1 MSGCTPPEEL
11 VGYGAVLEYKN
22 PLTDAWVTVGGTKDL
37 SLPERTRG
45 ALETTSGASGR
56 WRKYRPGVMREQSTV
71 TYDMNFIKSQWFV
84 LNAMVND
91 DVIYEWRV
99 VQMEDP
105 EQFYYQF
112 CGFVINLG
120 DEFPMEEL
128 VTSSIEIQPSGA
140 PSWGNLV

>member
-1 MSGCTPPEEL
+1 MSCTPPEEL

-45 ALETTSGASGR
+45 ALETTNGASGR
-56 WRKYRPGVMREQSTV
+56 WRKYRPGVMREQGAV
-71 TYDMNFIKSQWFV
+71 TYDMNFIKAQWFV
-84 LNAMVND
+84 LNAMLND
-91 DVIYEWRV
+91 DVIYEWRM

-112 CGFVINLG
+112 CGFVTNLG

-128 VTSSIEIQPSGA
+128 VTSSIEITPSGA
-140 PSWGNLV
+140 PTWGNLV